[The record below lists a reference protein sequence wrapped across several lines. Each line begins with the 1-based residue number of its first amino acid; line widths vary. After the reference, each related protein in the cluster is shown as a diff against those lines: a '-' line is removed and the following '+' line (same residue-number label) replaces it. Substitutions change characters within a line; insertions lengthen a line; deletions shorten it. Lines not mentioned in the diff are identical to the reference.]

1 MIWDE
6 EKQNKE
12 LLNFYKKMIKI
23 IASNKAL
30 VHGDFEEVYCDENLL
45 AFKRVLND
53 EKLIV
58 IFNNS
63 DEDAII
69 ELNLKCSAKELITG
83 NIQELK
89 KINLDKRSFKVFK
102 Y

>member
-1 MIWDE
+1 M
-6 EKQNKE
+6 
-12 LLNFYKKMIKI
+12 
-23 IASNKAL
+23 
-30 VHGDFEEVYCDENLL
+30 YCDENLL

-89 KINLDKRSFKVFK
+89 KINLDKRSLKFLNTKSKLMTLISFGVEL
-102 Y
+102 

>member
-1 MIWDE
+1 M
-6 EKQNKE
+6 
-12 LLNFYKKMIKI
+12 KKSKIK
-23 IASNKAL
+23 SCLNKAL